1 MLLAAL
7 EYGYSLVCRSSAA
20 AAAAAAG
27 CIHRT
32 EVVVVLSGV
41 LEVAAVVCSR
51 SEVDPHQGR
60 IFQKALTYLC
70 REPPVEA
77 THSWSTLVLSS

>member
-7 EYGYSLVCRSSAA
+7 EHGYSLACRSP
-20 AAAAAAG
+20 AAAAG
-27 CIHRT
+27 HIHHT
-32 EVVVVLSGV
+32 EVAVVLSGV
-41 LEVAAVVCSR
+41 LEVAAVVCNR

-60 IFQKALTYLC
+60 IFQRALTYLC

-77 THSWSTLVLSS
+77 THSWSTLVLPS